1 MKKLF
6 ILCAAAL
13 FAGSAANAQNFRP
26 QSKDGINVFE
36 YKAPDT
42 TKFDGVK
49 VKIGG
54 AFTQSWQALKHSNT
68 ALDNSKAA
76 VAPSLGNNYQGTA
89 AVANTNALY
98 AMKPGFNL
106 AVANLNFDVAL
117 ADGVDLKMEM
127 YLSSRHHQETW
138 VKGGYIQFNKLPF
151 LKCDL
156 TDNIMKNTTI
166 KVGHMEINYGDQ
178 HFRRT
183 DNGNALYNPFIEN
196 YIMDAFATEIGAEID
211 YSRNGFIGVLGM
223 TTGQIKGDISAPSG
237 ATDSTS
243 TGDRRPAFLGKLGW
257 DGKLLN
263 DRLRVRATGSFYYTA
278 GSGGVTLYGG
288 DRGGSGYFGVIENA
302 NTTSTA
308 FSGRFNPS
316 TGDQITSYMGN
327 LLLTYK
333 LTDLLS
339 LESFSTYEV
348 SSGKAKTAVR
358 ETKSNQLATE
368 LIVRYGNFFVGGRYN
383 TVDCDF
389 PLAYTATK
397 AKINPYSVSID
408 RTAFSGGWFITKNIM
423 AKAEYVTQKYD
434 GFLPSDIRNGAKFD
448 GLTVQA
454 VIAF

>member
-26 QSKDGINVFE
+26 QSQDGLNVFE

-42 TKFDGVK
+42 TKFTGVK

-54 AFTQSWQALKHSNT
+54 AFTQSWQALNHSNT
-68 ALDNSKAA
+68 AVDISKPA
-76 VAPSLGNNYQGTA
+76 VLPSASNNYQGTA
-89 AVANTNALY
+89 AVSNGNALY

-127 YLSSRHHQETW
+127 YLSARHHQETW

-156 TDNIMKNTTI
+156 TDAIMKNTTI

-211 YSRNGFIGVLGM
+211 YTRNGFIGVLGM

-243 TGDRRPAFLGKLGW
+243 TGARRPAFLGKFGW
-257 DGKLLN
+257 DGKVTEN
-263 DRLRVRATGSFYYTA
+263 FRVRATGSFYYTA

-288 DRGGSGYFGVIENA
+288 DRGGSSYFGVIENA

-316 TGDQITSYMGN
+316 TGDQITSYQGN
-327 LLLTYK
+327 LLLNYQ
-333 LTDLLS
+333 LTDNLS

-368 LIVRYGNFFVGGRYN
+368 LIIRYGNFFVGGRYN
-383 TVDCDF
+383 TVNCDY

-397 AKINPYSVSID
+397 AKVDPYSVDIN
-408 RTAFSGGWFITKNIM
+408 RKAISGGWFITKNIL
-423 AKAEYVTQKYD
+423 AKAEYVSQEYN
-434 GFLPSDIRNGAKFD
+434 GFKPTDIRNGGKFD